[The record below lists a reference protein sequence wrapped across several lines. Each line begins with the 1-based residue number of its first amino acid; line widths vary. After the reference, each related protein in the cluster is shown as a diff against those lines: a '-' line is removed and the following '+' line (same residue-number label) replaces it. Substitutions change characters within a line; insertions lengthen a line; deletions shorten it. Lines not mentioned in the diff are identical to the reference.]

1 MRARFAIPTPPLSRN
16 CDGVRPLVRTLSVSF
31 PSHRLGADRE
41 DCMKSISAAFAA
53 ALAALG
59 VVVSS
64 TPAQAHGGAA
74 AGVGAVGVMGGVV
87 HPLLGLDHLTLLLA
101 VGAAAATISWQLLV
115 WAFAGALA
123 GAAIG
128 ATGGGIPGA
137 EGLAALAI
145 SAVGLLLF
153 SAGKVAKAGTGPLGG
168 VVVAAAL
175 AIHAML
181 HGLEAPQDS
190 STWIWWSGA
199 LVSSACICGG
209 AALLF
214 KQLPAPWIKGLA
226 LAFVLIGGVLAVGS
240 LGPLAASAGV

>member
-1 MRARFAIPTPPLSRN
+1 
-16 CDGVRPLVRTLSVSF
+16 
-31 PSHRLGADRE
+31 
-41 DCMKSISAAFAA
+41 MKSISAAFAA
-53 ALAALG
+53 ALAALA

-64 TPAQAHGGAA
+64 SPAQAHGGAA
-74 AGVGAVGVMGGVV
+74 GGLGAVGVMGGVL
-87 HPLLGLDHLTLLLA
+87 HPLLGLDHLTLFVA
-101 VGAAAATISWQLLV
+101 VGAAAAAISWQLLV

-128 ATGGGIPGA
+128 ATGGVIPGA
-137 EGLAALAI
+137 EGVAALAI
-145 SAVGLLLF
+145 SAVGLVLL
-153 SAGKVAKAGTGPLGG
+153 SAGKVAKGGTGTLGG

-226 LAFVLIGGVLAVGS
+226 LAFVLIGGVLAVGT
-240 LGPLAASAGV
+240 LGPLAAGAGV

>member
-1 MRARFAIPTPPLSRN
+1 
-16 CDGVRPLVRTLSVSF
+16 
-31 PSHRLGADRE
+31 
-41 DCMKSISAAFAA
+41 MKSISAAFAA
-53 ALAALG
+53 ALAALA
-59 VVVSS
+59 VVISS
-64 TPAQAHGGAA
+64 TPAQAHGGASA
-74 AGVGAVGVMGGVV
+74 DVGAVGAIGGVV
-87 HPLLGLDHLTLLLA
+87 HPLLGLDHLTLLVA

-115 WAFAGALA
+115 WALAGALA

-128 ATGGGIPGA
+128 VSGGAIPGA

-145 SAVGLLLF
+145 SAVGLLLL
-153 SAGKVAKAGTGPLGG
+153 SAGKVGKGVTGPLGG

-190 STWIWWSGA
+190 STWLWWGGA

-214 KQLPAPWIKGLA
+214 KQLPARWIKGLA

-240 LGPLAASAGV
+240 VGPLAAAAGA

>member
-1 MRARFAIPTPPLSRN
+1 
-16 CDGVRPLVRTLSVSF
+16 
-31 PSHRLGADRE
+31 
-41 DCMKSISAAFAA
+41 MKSIFAAFAA
-53 ALAALG
+53 ALAALA

-64 TPAQAHGGAA
+64 TPAQAHGGVS
-74 AGVGAVGVMGGVV
+74 AGVGAVGAIGGVV
-87 HPLLGLDHLTLLLA
+87 HPLLGLDHLTLLVA

-115 WAFAGALA
+115 WALAGALA

-128 ATGGGIPGA
+128 VSGGAIPGA

-145 SAVGLLLF
+145 SAVGLLLL
-153 SAGKVAKAGTGPLGG
+153 SAGKVGKADTGPLGG

-190 STWIWWSGA
+190 STWLWWSGA
-199 LVSSACICGG
+199 LVSSACIGG
-209 AALLF
+209 GSALLF

-240 LGPLAASAGV
+240 LGPLAAGAGA

>member
-1 MRARFAIPTPPLSRN
+1 
-16 CDGVRPLVRTLSVSF
+16 
-31 PSHRLGADRE
+31 
-41 DCMKSISAAFAA
+41 MKSISAAFAA
-53 ALAALG
+53 ALAALA
-59 VVVSS
+59 VVVST
-64 TPAQAHGGAA
+64 TPAQAHGAAA

-101 VGAAAATISWQLLV
+101 VGASAAAISWQLLL
-115 WAFAGALA
+115 WALAGALA
-123 GAAIG
+123 GAAFG
-128 ATGGGIPGA
+128 ATGGVIPGA

-145 SAVGLLLF
+145 SAVGLLLLA
-153 SAGKVAKAGTGPLGG
+153 AGRVVKGGKGPLAG

-190 STWIWWSGA
+190 STWIWWNGA

-214 KQLPAPWIKGLA
+214 KQLPAPWNKGLA
-226 LAFVLIGGVLAVGS
+226 LAFVLIGGVLAFGS
-240 LGPLAASAGV
+240 LGPLAAGAGA

>member
-1 MRARFAIPTPPLSRN
+1 
-16 CDGVRPLVRTLSVSF
+16 
-31 PSHRLGADRE
+31 
-41 DCMKSISAAFAA
+41 MKSISAAFAA
-53 ALAALG
+53 ALAALA
-59 VVVSS
+59 VVISS
-64 TPAQAHGGAA
+64 TPAQAHGGASA
-74 AGVGAVGVMGGVV
+74 DVGAVGAIGGVV
-87 HPLLGLDHLTLLLA
+87 HPLLGLDHLTLLVA

-115 WAFAGALA
+115 WALAGALA

-128 ATGGGIPGA
+128 VSGGAIPGA

-145 SAVGLLLF
+145 SAVGLLLL
-153 SAGKVAKAGTGPLGG
+153 SAGKVGKGVTGPLGG

-181 HGLEAPQDS
+181 HGLEAPHDS
-190 STWIWWSGA
+190 STWLWWGGA

-214 KQLPAPWIKGLA
+214 KQLPARWIKGLA

-240 LGPLAASAGV
+240 VGPLAAAAGA

>member
-1 MRARFAIPTPPLSRN
+1 
-16 CDGVRPLVRTLSVSF
+16 
-31 PSHRLGADRE
+31 
-41 DCMKSISAAFAA
+41 MKSISAAFAA
-53 ALAALG
+53 ALAALA

-74 AGVGAVGVMGGVV
+74 AGVGAVGVMGGVL
-87 HPLLGLDHLTLLLA
+87 HPLLGLDHLILLLA
-101 VGAAAATISWQLLV
+101 VGASAAAISRELLF

-128 ATGGGIPGA
+128 ATGGVIPGA

-145 SAVGLLLF
+145 SAVGLLLL
-153 SAGKVAKAGTGPLGG
+153 AAARVAKGGTGPLAG

-190 STWIWWSGA
+190 SSWIWWSGA

-214 KQLPAPWIKGLA
+214 RQLPAPWIKGLA
-226 LAFVLIGGVLAVGS
+226 LAFVLIGILARVGKKR
-240 LGPLAASAGV
+240 SA

>member
-1 MRARFAIPTPPLSRN
+1 
-16 CDGVRPLVRTLSVSF
+16 
-31 PSHRLGADRE
+31 
-41 DCMKSISAAFAA
+41 
-53 ALAALG
+53 
-59 VVVSS
+59 
-64 TPAQAHGGAA
+64 
-74 AGVGAVGVMGGVV
+74 
-87 HPLLGLDHLTLLLA
+87 
-101 VGAAAATISWQLLV
+101 LV

-128 ATGGGIPGA
+128 ATGGVIPGA
-137 EGLAALAI
+137 EGVAALAI
-145 SAVGLLLF
+145 SAVGLVLL
-153 SAGKVAKAGTGPLGG
+153 SAGKVAKGGTGTLGG

-240 LGPLAASAGV
+240 LGPLAAGAGV

>member
-1 MRARFAIPTPPLSRN
+1 
-16 CDGVRPLVRTLSVSF
+16 
-31 PSHRLGADRE
+31 
-41 DCMKSISAAFAA
+41 MKSIFAAFAA
-53 ALAALG
+53 ALAALA

-74 AGVGAVGVMGGVV
+74 AGVGAVGAIGGVV
-87 HPLLGLDHLTLLLA
+87 HPLLGLDHLTLLVA

-115 WAFAGALA
+115 WALAGALA

-128 ATGGGIPGA
+128 ISGGAIPGA

-145 SAVGLLLF
+145 SAVGLLLL
-153 SAGKVAKAGTGPLGG
+153 SAGKVGKGVTGPLGG

-190 STWIWWSGA
+190 STWLWWSGA
-199 LVSSACICGG
+199 LVSSACIGG
-209 AALLF
+209 GSALLF
-214 KQLPAPWIKGLA
+214 KQLPAPWIKALA

-240 LGPLAASAGV
+240 LGPLAAGAGA

>member
-1 MRARFAIPTPPLSRN
+1 
-16 CDGVRPLVRTLSVSF
+16 
-31 PSHRLGADRE
+31 
-41 DCMKSISAAFAA
+41 MKSISAAFVA
-53 ALAALG
+53 ALAALA

-74 AGVGAVGVMGGVV
+74 GGLEAVGVMGGVL
-87 HPLLGLDHLTLLLA
+87 HPLLGLDHLTLLVA
-101 VGAAAATISWQLLV
+101 VGAAAAAISWQLLV

-128 ATGGGIPGA
+128 ATGGVIPGA
-137 EGLAALAI
+137 EGVAALAI
-145 SAVGLLLF
+145 SAVGLVLLT
-153 SAGKVAKAGTGPLGG
+153 AGKVAKGGTGTLGG

-240 LGPLAASAGV
+240 LAPLAAGAGA

>member
-1 MRARFAIPTPPLSRN
+1 
-16 CDGVRPLVRTLSVSF
+16 
-31 PSHRLGADRE
+31 
-41 DCMKSISAAFAA
+41 MKSISAAFAA
-53 ALAALG
+53 ALAALA

-74 AGVGAVGVMGGVV
+74 AGVGAVGVIGGVV

-101 VGAAAATISWQLLV
+101 VGAAAASISWQLLV
-115 WAFAGALA
+115 WALA

-128 ATGGGIPGA
+128 ATGGVIPGA

-145 SAVGLLLF
+145 SAVGLLLL
-153 SAGKVAKAGTGPLGG
+153 SAGKVAKGGPGRLAG

-209 AALLF
+209 AAVLF

-240 LGPLAASAGV
+240 LGPLAAGAGA

>member
-1 MRARFAIPTPPLSRN
+1 
-16 CDGVRPLVRTLSVSF
+16 
-31 PSHRLGADRE
+31 
-41 DCMKSISAAFAA
+41 MKSISAAFAA
-53 ALAALG
+53 ALAALA

-64 TPAQAHGGAA
+64 TPVQAHGGAA
-74 AGVGAVGVMGGVV
+74 GGVGAVGVMGGVV

-101 VGAAAATISWQLLV
+101 VGAAAASISWQLLV
-115 WAFAGALA
+115 WALAGALA

-128 ATGGGIPGA
+128 ATGGVIPGA

-145 SAVGLLLF
+145 SAVGLVLL
-153 SAGKVAKAGTGPLGG
+153 SAGKVAKGGTGSLGG

-226 LAFVLIGGVLAVGS
+226 LAFVVIGGVLAVGS
-240 LGPLAASAGV
+240 LAPLAAGAGA

>member
-1 MRARFAIPTPPLSRN
+1 
-16 CDGVRPLVRTLSVSF
+16 
-31 PSHRLGADRE
+31 
-41 DCMKSISAAFAA
+41 MKSISAAFAA
-53 ALAALG
+53 ALAALA

-64 TPAQAHGGAA
+64 IPAQAHGGAA
-74 AGVGAVGVMGGVV
+74 TGVGAVGLIGGVV

-101 VGAAAATISWQLLV
+101 VGAAAASVSWQLLV

-128 ATGGGIPGA
+128 ATGGAMPGA

-145 SAVGLLLF
+145 SAVGLLLL
-153 SAGKVAKAGTGPLGG
+153 SAGKVAKGGTGRLGG

-199 LVSSACICGG
+199 LLSSACICGG
-209 AALLF
+209 AAVLF

-240 LGPLAASAGV
+240 LGPLAAGAGA

>member
-1 MRARFAIPTPPLSRN
+1 
-16 CDGVRPLVRTLSVSF
+16 
-31 PSHRLGADRE
+31 
-41 DCMKSISAAFAA
+41 
-53 ALAALG
+53 
-59 VVVSS
+59 
-64 TPAQAHGGAA
+64 
-74 AGVGAVGVMGGVV
+74 
-87 HPLLGLDHLTLLLA
+87 LDHLILLLA
-101 VGAAAATISWQLLV
+101 VGASAAAISRELLF

-128 ATGGGIPGA
+128 ATGGVIPGA

-145 SAVGLLLF
+145 SAVGLLLL
-153 SAGKVAKAGTGPLGG
+153 AAARVAKGGTGPLAG

-190 STWIWWSGA
+190 SSWIWWSGA

-214 KQLPAPWIKGLA
+214 RQLPAPWIKGLA
-226 LAFVLIGGVLAVGS
+226 LAFVLIGGVLAFGA
-240 LGPLAASAGV
+240 LGPLAAGAGA

>member
-1 MRARFAIPTPPLSRN
+1 
-16 CDGVRPLVRTLSVSF
+16 
-31 PSHRLGADRE
+31 
-41 DCMKSISAAFAA
+41 MKSISAAFAA
-53 ALAALG
+53 ALAALA

-74 AGVGAVGVMGGVV
+74 GGVGAVGVMGGVV
-87 HPLLGLDHLTLLLA
+87 HPLLGLDHLTLLVA
-101 VGAAAATISWQLLV
+101 VGAAAAAISWQLLV

-128 ATGGGIPGA
+128 ATGGGSPGA

-145 SAVGLLLF
+145 SAVGLVLL
-153 SAGKVAKAGTGPLGG
+153 SAGKVAKGGTGFLGG

-190 STWIWWSGA
+190 SSWIWWSGA

-240 LGPLAASAGV
+240 LGPLAAGAAA

>member
-1 MRARFAIPTPPLSRN
+1 
-16 CDGVRPLVRTLSVSF
+16 
-31 PSHRLGADRE
+31 
-41 DCMKSISAAFAA
+41 MKSISAAFAA
-53 ALAALG
+53 ALAALA

-74 AGVGAVGVMGGVV
+74 AGVGAVGVMGGGV

-101 VGAAAATISWQLLV
+101 VGASAAAISWQLLF

-128 ATGGGIPGA
+128 VTGGVIPGA

-145 SAVGLLLF
+145 SAVGLLLLA
-153 SAGKVAKAGTGPLGG
+153 AGRVAKGGKGPLAG

-190 STWIWWSGA
+190 STWIWWGGA

-214 KQLPAPWIKGLA
+214 KQLSAPWNKGLA
-226 LAFVLIGGVLAVGS
+226 LAFVLIGGVLAFGS
-240 LGPLAASAGV
+240 LGPLAAGAGA

>member
-1 MRARFAIPTPPLSRN
+1 
-16 CDGVRPLVRTLSVSF
+16 
-31 PSHRLGADRE
+31 
-41 DCMKSISAAFAA
+41 
-53 ALAALG
+53 
-59 VVVSS
+59 
-64 TPAQAHGGAA
+64 
-74 AGVGAVGVMGGVV
+74 
-87 HPLLGLDHLTLLLA
+87 
-101 VGAAAATISWQLLV
+101 LV

-128 ATGGGIPGA
+128 VSGGAIPGA

-145 SAVGLLLF
+145 SAVGLLLL
-153 SAGKVAKAGTGPLGG
+153 SAGRVAKGGPGRLAG

-209 AALLF
+209 AALLY

-240 LGPLAASAGV
+240 LAPLAAGAGA

>member
-1 MRARFAIPTPPLSRN
+1 
-16 CDGVRPLVRTLSVSF
+16 
-31 PSHRLGADRE
+31 
-41 DCMKSISAAFAA
+41 MKSISAAFAA
-53 ALAALG
+53 ALAALA

-64 TPAQAHGGAA
+64 TPAQAHGCAA
-74 AGVGAVGVMGGVV
+74 AGVGAVGVMGGVL
-87 HPLLGLDHLTLLLA
+87 HPLLGLDHLILLLA
-101 VGAAAATISWQLLV
+101 VGASAAAISRELLF

-128 ATGGGIPGA
+128 ATGGVIPGA

-145 SAVGLLLF
+145 SAVGLLLL
-153 SAGKVAKAGTGPLGG
+153 AAARVAKGGTGPLAG

-190 STWIWWSGA
+190 SSWIWWSGA

-214 KQLPAPWIKGLA
+214 RQLPAPWIKGLA
-226 LAFVLIGGVLAVGS
+226 LAFVLIGGVLAFGA
-240 LGPLAASAGV
+240 LGPLAAGAGA

>member
-1 MRARFAIPTPPLSRN
+1 
-16 CDGVRPLVRTLSVSF
+16 
-31 PSHRLGADRE
+31 
-41 DCMKSISAAFAA
+41 MKSISASFAA
-53 ALAALG
+53 ALAALA

-74 AGVGAVGVMGGVV
+74 TGAIGGLL
-87 HPLLGLDHLTLLLA
+87 HPLLGFDHLTLLVA
-101 VGAAAATISWQLLV
+101 VGASAAAISWQLLV

-128 ATGGGIPGA
+128 ATGGVIPGA

-145 SAVGLLLF
+145 SAVGLLLLT
-153 SAGKVAKAGTGPLGG
+153 AGKVASRGTGPLGG

-190 STWIWWSGA
+190 STWIWWGGA

-214 KQLPAPWIKGLA
+214 KQLSAPWNKGLA

-240 LGPLAASAGV
+240 LGPLAAGAGA